1 MTKHQTREPSVNK
14 KGYAMFKMVAD
25 ITCMVLLMILT
36 SLFMWTGQ
44 FWFMMGSFLI
54 LSLYIVRMYYFG

>member
-1 MTKHQTREPSVNK
+1 
-14 KGYAMFKMVAD
+14 MFKMVAD

-54 LSLYIVRMYYFG
+54 LSLYIVRMYYFE